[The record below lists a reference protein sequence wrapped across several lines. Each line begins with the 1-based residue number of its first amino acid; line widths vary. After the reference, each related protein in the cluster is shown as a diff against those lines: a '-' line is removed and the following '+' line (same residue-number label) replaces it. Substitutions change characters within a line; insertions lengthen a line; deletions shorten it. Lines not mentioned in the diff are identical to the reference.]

1 MQAIAQAIL
10 TPQRFPYSTLELGP
24 RDFALK
30 GEQYHRSDF
39 HVLNGRGLRL
49 KGSLF
54 RSARS
59 RPLCVVYCHGNCGN
73 RLDAMEVLEA
83 VLPLQVSFCAFDFSG
98 AGHSEGRYVSFG
110 YYEQEDLTSI
120 LSYLRSQGL
129 PEAILWGRSMGAVA
143 ALLYTCSHEGIRA
156 VVADSPF
163 ASLKELLRDVI
174 NSYVPLPSLV
184 TDFLIARL
192 QTSILSLADFDLE

>member
-1 MQAIAQAIL
+1 
-10 TPQRFPYSTLELGP
+10 
-24 RDFALK
+24 
-30 GEQYHRSDF
+30 
-39 HVLNGRGLRL
+39 
-49 KGSLF
+49 
-54 RSARS
+54 
-59 RPLCVVYCHGNCGN
+59 
-73 RLDAMEVLEA
+73 MEVLEA